1 MLTATHHAQ
10 DAEISTSG
18 ELRHAQELAQLLIR
32 HLGIKGATRTCIEN
46 HWQGVLAVVRSMTP
60 PA

>member
-1 MLTATHHAQ
+1 MLTATNRVQ
-10 DAEISTSG
+10 DTEAPGSG
-18 ELRHAQELAQLLIR
+18 ELRHSQELAQLLVR

-46 HWQGVLAVVRSMTP
+46 HWQGVLSVVRSMTP